1 MKNFRLVDYLEHIQ
15 KATQEAME
23 FVETVSHEDFH
34 KERMVQ
40 QAVTMSLIIIG
51 EVSAKIS
58 SEYPDFVQEHPDVP
72 WAQMRGARNRMVHGY
87 FDINLDTV
95 WNTAQSSLP
104 VLNEKISV
112 LLNKAIEIED
122 QKHSQHQEPD
132 IDLDL

>member
-1 MKNFRLVDYLEHIQ
+1 MKTFRLIDYLEHIQ

-23 FVETVSHEDFH
+23 FVETVSYDDFH

-58 SEYPDFVQEHPDVP
+58 SEYPDFVQEHSEVP

-104 VLNEKISV
+104 ILSEKISG
-112 LLNKAIEIED
+112 LLNKVIEIED
-122 QKHSQHQEPD
+122 QKKQEPD
-132 IDLDL
+132 LEL